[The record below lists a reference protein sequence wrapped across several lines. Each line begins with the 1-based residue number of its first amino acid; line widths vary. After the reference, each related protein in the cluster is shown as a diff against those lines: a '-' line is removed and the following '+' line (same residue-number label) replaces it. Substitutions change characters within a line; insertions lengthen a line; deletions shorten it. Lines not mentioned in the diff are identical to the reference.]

1 MIKIGLYKITLLR
14 MNIMINF
21 EELWVIVV
29 RSIGSILALFVM
41 SKVMGRKQI
50 SQLSIFD
57 YIVGISI
64 GSIAAQMTADS
75 EIEWFYFV
83 IAMSI
88 YAGIYTLIAI
98 LTVKSMRARK
108 FFEGAPILLMQ
119 DGKIIYKNLR
129 KVRYEVNSLLEECRL
144 AGYFDINDLNM
155 AIMESDGKISF
166 LPKVSKRPIN
176 VEDMQLSPKA
186 EGLVANV
193 IIDGH
198 IMKDNLEAVG
208 KNETWLIKQLKGK
221 NVDSPEEVLLATCD
235 INSTFNIFLKEES
248 INIRHCLE

>member
-1 MIKIGLYKITLLR
+1 MIDYNELGS
-14 MNIMINF
+14 IMI
-21 EELWVIVV
+21 
-29 RSIGSILALFVM
+29 RSVASITTLFVM

-64 GSIAAQMTADS
+64 GSIAAQMTVDGDV
-75 EIEWFYFV
+75 EWFYFV

-98 LTVKSMRARK
+98 ISVKSIWGRK

-119 DGKIIYKNLR
+119 DGKVIYKNLR
-129 KVRYEVNSLLEECRL
+129 KVRYSINSLLEEARL
-144 AGYFDINDLNM
+144 AGYFNINDINM

-166 LPKVSKRPIN
+166 LPKVDKRPVS
-176 VEDMQLSPKA
+176 VEDMKLSPQP

-198 IMKDNLEAVG
+198 IMPNNLEAVG
-208 KNETWLIKQLKGK
+208 KNEAWLLKELKKQDIK
-221 NVDSPEEVLLATCD
+221 SPKEILLATCD
-235 INSTFNIFLKEES
+235 INNTCNMFLKDEG
-248 INIRHCLE
+248 INVKHCLE